1 MNKKYMF
8 ATLGLFVMFGVLLAP
23 SYAFAVAA
31 QYSDFEGVITAV
43 TGQVSVSTVVGI
55 LTQAATI
62 SIGLV
67 FMWWGVRKVSKVL
80 FAAFRKG
87 RFSV

>member
-1 MNKKYMF
+1 MLSV
-8 ATLGLFVMFGVLLAP
+8 LGMPVIALAD
-23 SYAFAVAA
+23 AVT
-31 QYSDFEGVITAV
+31 YSDFSTIITAV
-43 TGQVSVSTVVGI
+43 TGQVSVETVVGI
-55 LTQAATI
+55 LAQAATI

-80 FAAFRKG
+80 FSAFRKG

>member
-1 MNKKYMF
+1 MIKKMTPFLAAF
-8 ATLGLFVMFGVLLAP
+8 AAALTMLVP
-23 SYAFAVAA
+23 SYAFAAA
-31 QYSDFEGVITAV
+31 ATYDDFSAIITAV

>member
-1 MNKKYMF
+1 MPVI
-8 ATLGLFVMFGVLLAP
+8 ALAD
-23 SYAFAVAA
+23 AVT
-31 QYSDFEGVITAV
+31 YSDFSTIITAV
-43 TGQVSVSTVVGI
+43 TGQVSVETVVGI
-55 LTQAATI
+55 LAQAATI

-80 FAAFRKG
+80 FSAFRKG